1 MADTST
7 PDPTPAA
14 DVVDDVGP
22 AAITPVVTAAAGKA
36 RGLGLVGPLVVF
48 ALAVVLPFV
57 YDSLPFVGDDSS
69 FLRTLSLGFV
79 LAISAMGLNV
89 LTGFTGQISIGHA
102 AFYGIGAYL
111 SGMLTDETALTYF
124 STIPI
129 AVAVTVVFGAVVGL
143 PALRVKGPALAL
155 VTLGL
160 ALVVPTLLRKFAAE
174 GRSALWQPSR
184 DDLASPIDA
193 LDSTQWKYLFPL
205 IVLAVVYVLVR
216 NLAHSRAGRA
226 MVAVRDHEVS
236 ASTAGVN
243 VAGTKIAAFAISA
256 GFCGLAGSL
265 SVVVRGQAD
274 ASSSLAFFQLSI
286 YFLVAVVVGGV
297 ATNGGPILGA
307 IVVQILLDEAP
318 EGRAGLAPFVLGAAL
333 VALLFVMPD
342 GLFGG
347 ARRLVAWVR
356 RQQSASPSPAP
367 PPNPHPEE
375 TP

>member
-1 MADTST
+1 MADTTT
-7 PDPTPAA
+7 PDPAA
-14 DVVDDVGP
+14 STDDVGP
-22 AAITPVVTAAAGKA
+22 AAITPVVAAAAGTA
-36 RGLGLVGPLVVF
+36 RGIGLVGPLAVF
-48 ALAVVLPFV
+48 AVAVVLPFV
-57 YDSLPFVGDDSS
+57 YGDLPFVADDSS

-79 LAISAMGLNV
+79 LAVGAVGLNV

-111 SGMLTDETALTYF
+111 SGVLTEETTLTYF

-129 AVAVTVVFGAVVGL
+129 AVIVTVVFGAIVGL

-160 ALVVPTLLRKFAAE
+160 ALTVPTLLRKFAAE
-174 GRSALWQPSR
+174 GRSALWQPDR
-184 DDLASPIDA
+184 DDLASPLEA

-205 IVLAVVYVLVR
+205 VVLAISYLLVR

-226 MVAVRDHEVS
+226 MVAVRDYEVA

-265 SVVVRGQAD
+265 SVLVRGQAD

-318 EGRAGLAPFVLGAAL
+318 EGRAGLAPFILGAAL

-347 ARRLVAWVR
+347 ARRLVARLR
-356 RQQSASPSPAP
+356 RPSASTSPSLP
-367 PPNPHPEE
+367 PTPHPEE
-375 TP
+375 SP